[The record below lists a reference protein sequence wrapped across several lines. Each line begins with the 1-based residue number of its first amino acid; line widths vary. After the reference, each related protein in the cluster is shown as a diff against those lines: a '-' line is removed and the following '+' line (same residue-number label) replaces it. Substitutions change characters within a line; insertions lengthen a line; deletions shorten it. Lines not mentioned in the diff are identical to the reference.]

1 MLNSLKNG
9 MVLISYTLAALSGM
23 FFVSGIAVL
32 AGGTRR

>member
-9 MVLISYTLAALSGM
+9 MVLISYTFAALSGM
-23 FFVSGIAVL
+23 FLVSGIAVL

>member
-1 MLNSLKNG
+1 MLKTIKNG
-9 MVLISYTLAALSGM
+9 MILISYTFAALSGM